1 MTIQSSAG
9 NGSVLVCPTMKE
21 CNNKSTPNVIQ
32 EAVNCTAKNKLS
44 LLCYNDSFTIARK
57 CSGINN
63 LI

>member
-1 MTIQSSAG
+1 
-9 NGSVLVCPTMKE
+9 MKQ

-44 LLCYNDSFTIARK
+44 LLCYDDILTIARK